1 MLSQTTIYALR
12 AIGFIAKNKPNQP
25 ILSSQ
30 LSEHLEIP
38 QNYLSKIMHRL
49 VQEGYLKSRR
59 GINGG
64 FILAKA
70 AHKIAIKDIVSLF
83 MNIKQFDQCF
93 LGEIK
98 CNGSCGLHHQW
109 HPIMNEFK
117 ELITKNSIDK
127 LF

>member
-1 MLSQTTIYALR
+1 LLSQTTIYALR
-12 AIGFIAKNKPNQP
+12 AVGFIARNQPDQP
-25 ILSSQ
+25 ILSSH
-30 LSEHLEIP
+30 LSKHLEIP

-49 VQEGYLKSRR
+49 VQEGYLISKR

-70 AHKIAIKDIVSLF
+70 ANKIAIKDIVSLF

-98 CNGSCGLHHQW
+98 CNGSCGMHKQW
-109 HPIMNEFK
+109 QPIMREFK
-117 ELITKNSIDK
+117 ELIAKNSIDK